1 MQVQV
6 RVRPGALLTDN
17 RTTYGPGDE
26 LAMEMAEAN
35 RRIKQGKVEMV
46 GASVMV
52 QLPEKLS
59 GFAATE
65 KIEAAQ
71 VAASIAAL
79 EELRV
84 GEDRKT
90 VLAAIE
96 AREQEL
102 RK

>member
-1 MQVQV
+1 MQVHV

-17 RTTYGPGDE
+17 RTIYGPGDE
-26 LAMEMAEAN
+26 LAMELAEAN
-35 RRIKQGKVEMV
+35 RRIKQGKVEMLGDAPEQQPV
-46 GASVMV
+46 SRISAAEVIAAV
-52 QLPEKLS
+52 Q
-59 GFAATE
+59 AATTS
-65 KIEAAQ
+65 AAMD
-71 VAASIAAL
+71 
-79 EELRV
+79 ELRN

>member
-1 MQVQV
+1 
-6 RVRPGALLTDN
+6 LLTDN
-17 RTTYGPGDE
+17 RTTFNPGDE
-26 LAMEMAEAN
+26 LEMSLAEAN

-52 QLPEKLS
+52 QLPGKVS
-59 GFAATE
+59 GFVATE

-71 VAASIAAL
+71 VAGSIAAL